1 MCKRAHSAVV
11 YLCVESGTQRASQ
24 PGHIQRMNHPRL
36 ELMGP
41 LMAARLVRILFSTL
55 NLTVVLLVRQLC
67 VHCLGAFTG
76 GTMETFRTESQSS
89 LCPQLWH
96 LAEIPSWWHRPDW
109 LADPACEWPCTKC
122 KSGDSP
128 SVLDERRSFH
138 VVAVIAA
145 PTEAE

>member
-1 MCKRAHSAVV
+1 MLRKLQRYSFQEHPDLALTLLKVESKLEEMEAEKRIKRSHQSKVGNMCKRAHGAVV

-76 GTMETFRTESQSS
+76 GTMETFRTESRQ
-89 LCPQLWH
+89 
-96 LAEIPSWWHRPDW
+96 
-109 LADPACEWPCTKC
+109 
-122 KSGDSP
+122 
-128 SVLDERRSFH
+128 
-138 VVAVIAA
+138 
-145 PTEAE
+145 

>member
-1 MCKRAHSAVV
+1 MKALPWHS
-11 YLCVESGTQRASQ
+11 E
-24 PGHIQRMNHPRL
+24 
-36 ELMGP
+36 
-41 LMAARLVRILFSTL
+41 
-55 NLTVVLLVRQLC
+55 
-67 VHCLGAFTG
+67 
-76 GTMETFRTESQSS
+76 SS

-145 PTEAE
+145 PTEAETVFQGSDEPMETGQVKTTEGIIYTPRGKITLVRTSKCSLMDIVYWEWNC